1 MITVIL
7 KLVTFNNTQNILCTL
22 YILTAIKNAKVAF
35 LLITFVFSNIFR
47 QNEFYLEEKSFLN
60 KLTTFCIILVD
71 YFIFKIQKQN
81 LGRKAKVAGFFT
93 MQSAG

>member
-1 MITVIL
+1 MTE
-7 KLVTFNNTQNILCTL
+7 

-47 QNEFYLEEKSFLN
+47 QNKFYLEEKSFLN
-60 KLTTFCIILVD
+60 KLTTFCIILLD